1 MKQLIPSPSL
11 SSFSVG
17 PLTIHFYALCI
28 ITGIAAAI
36 WIGRKRYA
44 NLGGNPD
51 DVSEV
56 AIWAVPFGIIGGRIY
71 HVITS
76 PSQYFGTTGN
86 PIDALRI
93 WEGGLGI
100 WGAISLGA
108 IGAYLYFRTHKTSL
122 NFRQLLDSLAPGV
135 IVAQAIGRIGNYFNQ
150 EVFGKPAPG
159 VIVAQAIGRIG
170 NYFNQEVFG
179 KPTDLPWGLEID
191 PANRPNGFESY
202 STFHPTFLYE
212 LLWCLVV
219 AALLIKLPGVLKQI
233 TSKQGDVFALYIF
246 GYTAGRVW
254 IENLRIDEANLILG
268 LRLNIWVSL
277 VVLITASAYLIA
289 SKRRGNTKENHIPS

>member
-76 PSQYFGTTGN
+76 PSQYFGANGN

-108 IGAYLYFRTHKTSL
+108 VGAYLYFRTHKTSL

-135 IVAQAIGRIGNYFNQ
+135 V
-150 EVFGKPAPG
+150 
-159 VIVAQAIGRIG
+159 VAQAIGRIG

-179 KPTDLPWGLEID
+179 KPTELPWGLEID
-191 PANRPNGFESY
+191 LANRPNGFESY

-219 AALLIKLPGVLKQI
+219 AVLLIKLPGFLKQI
-233 TSKQGDVFALYIF
+233 TSKQGDVFALYIL

-254 IENLRIDEANLILG
+254 IETLRIDEANLILG
-268 LRLNIWVSL
+268 LRLNIWVSFI
-277 VVLITASAYLIA
+277 VLITAFAHLIA
-289 SKRRGNTKENHIPS
+289 SKRRGNTKENHLPS

>member
-1 MKQLIPSPSL
+1 MEQLIPSPSL

-76 PSQYFGTTGN
+76 PAQYFGANGN
-86 PIDALRI
+86 PVDALRI

-100 WGAISLGA
+100 WGAISLGTV
-108 IGAYLYFRTHKTSL
+108 GAYLYFRTHKTTL

-135 IVAQAIGRIGNYFNQ
+135 V
-150 EVFGKPAPG
+150 
-159 VIVAQAIGRIG
+159 VAQAIGRIG

-179 KPTDLPWGLEID
+179 KPTELPWGLEID
-191 PANRPNGFESY
+191 PVNRPDGFESY
-202 STFHPTFLYE
+202 ATFHPTFLYE

-219 AALLIKLPGVLKQI
+219 AVLLIKLPGFLKQI
-233 TSKQGDVFALYIF
+233 TSKQGDVFALYIL
-246 GYTAGRVW
+246 GYTLGRVW
-254 IENLRIDEANLILG
+254 IESLRIDEANLILG

-277 VVLITASAYLIA
+277 IVLITASAYLIA

>member
-1 MKQLIPSPSL
+1 MEQLIPSPSL

-76 PSQYFGTTGN
+76 PAQYFGANGN
-86 PIDALRI
+86 PVDALKI

-108 IGAYLYFRTHKTSL
+108 VGAYLYFRTHKTTL

-135 IVAQAIGRIGNYFNQ
+135 VL
-150 EVFGKPAPG
+150 
-159 VIVAQAIGRIG
+159 AQAIGRIG

-179 KPTDLPWGLEID
+179 KPTELPWGLEID
-191 PANRPNGFESY
+191 PVNRPDGFESY
-202 STFHPTFLYE
+202 ATFHPTFLYE

-219 AALLIKLPGVLKQI
+219 AVLLIKLPGFLKQI
-233 TSKQGDVFALYIF
+233 ASKQGDIFALYIL
-246 GYTAGRVW
+246 GYTLGRVW
-254 IENLRIDEANLILG
+254 IESLRIDEANLILG

-277 VVLITASAYLIA
+277 IVLLTASAYLIA

>member
-1 MKQLIPSPSL
+1 MEQLIPSPSL

-76 PSQYFGTTGN
+76 PAQYFGANGN
-86 PIDALRI
+86 PVDALKI

-108 IGAYLYFRTHKTSL
+108 VGAYLYFRTHKTTL

-135 IVAQAIGRIGNYFNQ
+135 VVAQAIGR
-150 EVFGKPAPG
+150 V
-159 VIVAQAIGRIG
+159 G

-179 KPTDLPWGLEID
+179 KPTELPWGLEID
-191 PANRPNGFESY
+191 PVNRPDGFESY
-202 STFHPTFLYE
+202 ATFHPTFLYE

-219 AALLIKLPGVLKQI
+219 AVLLIKLPGFLKQI
-233 TSKQGDVFALYIF
+233 TSKQGDIFALYIL
-246 GYTAGRVW
+246 GYTLGRVW
-254 IENLRIDEANLILG
+254 IESLRIDEANLILG

-277 VVLITASAYLIA
+277 IVLITASAYLIA

>member
-44 NLGGNPD
+44 NLGGNPE

-56 AIWAVPFGIIGGRIY
+56 AIWAVPFGILGGRIY

-76 PSQYFGTTGN
+76 PSQYFGANGN
-86 PIDALRI
+86 PIDVLRI

-108 IGAYLYFRTHKTSL
+108 AGAYLYFKTHKTSL
-122 NFRQLLDSLAPGV
+122 NFPQLLDSLAPGV
-135 IVAQAIGRIGNYFNQ
+135 VVAQAIGRIGNYFNQ
-150 EVFGKPAPG
+150 E
-159 VIVAQAIGRIG
+159 I
-170 NYFNQEVFG
+170 FG
-179 KPTDLPWGLEID
+179 KPTELPWGLEID
-191 PANRPNGFESY
+191 LVNRPNGFESY
-202 STFHPTFLYE
+202 ATFHPTFLYE
-212 LLWCLVV
+212 LLWCLAV
-219 AALLIKLPGVLKQI
+219 AILLVKLPGLLKNI
-233 TSKQGDVFALYIF
+233 PSRAGDIFTLYII
-246 GYTAGRVW
+246 GYTIGRLW
-254 IENLRIDEANLILG
+254 IESLRIDQANLILG

-277 VVLITASAYLIA
+277 IVLISASAYLIA
-289 SKRRGNTKENHIPS
+289 NKRRGNTKEIQIPS

>member
-1 MKQLIPSPSL
+1 MEQLIPSPSL

-71 HVITS
+71 HIITS
-76 PSQYFGTTGN
+76 PAQYFGANGN
-86 PIDALRI
+86 PVDALKI

-108 IGAYLYFRTHKTSL
+108 VGAYLYFRTHKTTL
-122 NFRQLLDSLAPGV
+122 NFRQLLDSLAPGIV
-135 IVAQAIGRIGNYFNQ
+135 VAQAIGR
-150 EVFGKPAPG
+150 V
-159 VIVAQAIGRIG
+159 G

-179 KPTDLPWGLEID
+179 KPTELPWGLEID
-191 PANRPNGFESY
+191 PVNRPDGFESY
-202 STFHPTFLYE
+202 ATFHPTFLYE

-219 AALLIKLPGVLKQI
+219 AVLLIKLPGFLKQI
-233 TSKQGDVFALYIF
+233 TSKQGDIFALYIL
-246 GYTAGRVW
+246 GYTLGRVW
-254 IENLRIDEANLILG
+254 IESLRIDEANLILG

-277 VVLITASAYLIA
+277 IVLLTASAYLIA

>member
-1 MKQLIPSPSL
+1 MEQLIPSPSL

-76 PSQYFGTTGN
+76 PAQYFGANGN
-86 PIDALRI
+86 PVDALKI

-108 IGAYLYFRTHKTSL
+108 VGAYLYFRTHKTTL

-135 IVAQAIGRIGNYFNQ
+135 V
-150 EVFGKPAPG
+150 
-159 VIVAQAIGRIG
+159 VAQAIGRIG

-179 KPTDLPWGLEID
+179 KPTELPWGLEID
-191 PANRPNGFESY
+191 PVNRPDGFESY
-202 STFHPTFLYE
+202 ATFHPTFLYE

-219 AALLIKLPGVLKQI
+219 AVLLIKLPGFLKQI
-233 TSKQGDVFALYIF
+233 ASKQGDIFALYIL
-246 GYTAGRVW
+246 GYTLGRVW
-254 IENLRIDEANLILG
+254 IESLRIDEANLILG

-277 VVLITASAYLIA
+277 IVLITASAYLIA

>member
-1 MKQLIPSPSL
+1 MEQLIPSPSL

-76 PSQYFGTTGN
+76 PAQYFGANGN
-86 PIDALRI
+86 PVDALRI

-108 IGAYLYFRTHKTSL
+108 VGAYLYFRTHKTTL

-135 IVAQAIGRIGNYFNQ
+135 V
-150 EVFGKPAPG
+150 
-159 VIVAQAIGRIG
+159 VAQAIGRIG

-179 KPTDLPWGLEID
+179 KPTELPWGLEID
-191 PANRPNGFESY
+191 PVNRPDGFESY
-202 STFHPTFLYE
+202 ATFHPTFLYE

-219 AALLIKLPGVLKQI
+219 AVLLIKLPGFLKQI
-233 TSKQGDVFALYIF
+233 TSKQGDIFALYIL
-246 GYTAGRVW
+246 GYTLGRVW
-254 IENLRIDEANLILG
+254 IESLRIDEANLILG

-277 VVLITASAYLIA
+277 IVLITASAYLIA

>member
-1 MKQLIPSPSL
+1 MEQLIPSPSL

-76 PSQYFGTTGN
+76 PAQYFGANGN
-86 PIDALRI
+86 PVDALRI

-108 IGAYLYFRTHKTSL
+108 IGAYLYFRTHKTTL

-135 IVAQAIGRIGNYFNQ
+135 
-150 EVFGKPAPG
+150 
-159 VIVAQAIGRIG
+159 VIAQAIGRIG

-179 KPTDLPWGLEID
+179 KPTELPWGLEID
-191 PANRPNGFESY
+191 PLNRPDGFESY
-202 STFHPTFLYE
+202 ATFHPTFLYE

-219 AALLIKLPGVLKQI
+219 AVLLIKLPGFLKQI
-233 TSKQGDVFALYIF
+233 TSKQGDIFALYIL
-246 GYTAGRVW
+246 GYTLGRVW
-254 IENLRIDEANLILG
+254 IESLRIDEANLILG

-277 VVLITASAYLIA
+277 IVLLTASAYLIA

>member
-28 ITGIAAAI
+28 ITGIAVAI

-76 PSQYFGTTGN
+76 PSQYFGANGN

-100 WGAISLGA
+100 WGAISLGTV
-108 IGAYLYFRTHKTSL
+108 GAYFYFRTHKTSL

-135 IVAQAIGRIGNYFNQ
+135 V
-150 EVFGKPAPG
+150 
-159 VIVAQAIGRIG
+159 VAQAIGRIG

>member
-1 MKQLIPSPSL
+1 MEQLIPSPSL

-76 PSQYFGTTGN
+76 PAQYFGANGN
-86 PIDALRI
+86 PVDALRI

-108 IGAYLYFRTHKTSL
+108 VGAYLYFRTHKTTL

-135 IVAQAIGRIGNYFNQ
+135 V
-150 EVFGKPAPG
+150 
-159 VIVAQAIGRIG
+159 VAQAIGRIG

-179 KPTDLPWGLEID
+179 KPTELPWGLEID
-191 PANRPNGFESY
+191 PVNRSDGFESY
-202 STFHPTFLYE
+202 ATFHPTFLYE

-219 AALLIKLPGVLKQI
+219 AVLLIKLPGFLNQI
-233 TSKQGDVFALYIF
+233 TSKQGDIFALYIL
-246 GYTAGRVW
+246 GCTLGRVW
-254 IENLRIDEANLILG
+254 IESLRIDEANLILG

-277 VVLITASAYLIA
+277 IVLITASAYLIA

>member
-1 MKQLIPSPSL
+1 MEQLIPSPSL

-76 PSQYFGTTGN
+76 PAQYFGANGN
-86 PIDALRI
+86 PLDALRI

-108 IGAYLYFRTHKTSL
+108 VGAYLYFRTHKTTL

-135 IVAQAIGRIGNYFNQ
+135 V
-150 EVFGKPAPG
+150 
-159 VIVAQAIGRIG
+159 VAQAIGRIG

-179 KPTDLPWGLEID
+179 KPTELPWGLEID
-191 PANRPNGFESY
+191 PVNRPDGFESY
-202 STFHPTFLYE
+202 ATFHPTFLYE

-219 AALLIKLPGVLKQI
+219 AVLLIKLPGFLKQI
-233 TSKQGDVFALYIF
+233 ASKQGDIFALYIL
-246 GYTAGRVW
+246 GYTLGRVW
-254 IENLRIDEANLILG
+254 IESLRIDEANLILG

-277 VVLITASAYLIA
+277 IVLITASAYLIA

>member
-76 PSQYFGTTGN
+76 PSQYFGANGN

-100 WGAISLGA
+100 WGAISLGVV
-108 IGAYLYFRTHKTSL
+108 GAYLYFRTHKTSL

-135 IVAQAIGRIGNYFNQ
+135 VVAQAIGRIGNYFNQ
-150 EVFGKPAPG
+150 EVFG
-159 VIVAQAIGRIG
+159 R
-170 NYFNQEVFG
+170 
-179 KPTDLPWGLEID
+179 PTELPWGLEID
-191 PANRPNGFESY
+191 PVNRPNGFESY

-219 AALLIKLPGVLKQI
+219 AVLLIKLPGVLKLI

-254 IENLRIDEANLILG
+254 IETLRIDEANLILG

-277 VVLITASAYLIA
+277 IVLITASAYLIA

>member
-1 MKQLIPSPSL
+1 MEQLIPSPSL

-76 PSQYFGTTGN
+76 PAQYFGANGN
-86 PIDALRI
+86 PVDALRI

-108 IGAYLYFRTHKTSL
+108 VGAYLYFRTHKTTL
-122 NFRQLLDSLAPGV
+122 NFRQLLDSLAPGIV
-135 IVAQAIGRIGNYFNQ
+135 VAQAIGR
-150 EVFGKPAPG
+150 V
-159 VIVAQAIGRIG
+159 G

-179 KPTDLPWGLEID
+179 KPTELPWGLEID
-191 PANRPNGFESY
+191 PVNRPDGFESY
-202 STFHPTFLYE
+202 ATFHPTFLYE

-219 AALLIKLPGVLKQI
+219 AVLLIKLPGFLKQI
-233 TSKQGDVFALYIF
+233 TSKQGDIFALYIL
-246 GYTAGRVW
+246 GYTLGRVW
-254 IENLRIDEANLILG
+254 IESLRIDEANLILG

-277 VVLITASAYLIA
+277 IVLITASAYLIA

>member
-76 PSQYFGTTGN
+76 PAQYFGANGN
-86 PIDALRI
+86 PVDALKI

-108 IGAYLYFRTHKTSL
+108 VGAYLYFRTHKTTL

-135 IVAQAIGRIGNYFNQ
+135 V
-150 EVFGKPAPG
+150 
-159 VIVAQAIGRIG
+159 VAQAIGRIG

-179 KPTDLPWGLEID
+179 KPTELPWGLEID
-191 PANRPNGFESY
+191 PVNRADGFESY
-202 STFHPTFLYE
+202 GTFHPTFLYE

-219 AALLIKLPGVLKQI
+219 AVLLIKLPGFLKQI
-233 TSKQGDVFALYIF
+233 ASKQGDIFALYIL
-246 GYTAGRVW
+246 GYTLGRVW
-254 IENLRIDEANLILG
+254 IESLRIDEANLILG

-277 VVLITASAYLIA
+277 IVLITASAYLIA

>member
-76 PSQYFGTTGN
+76 PSQYFGANGN
-86 PIDALRI
+86 LIDALRI

-108 IGAYLYFRTHKTSL
+108 VGAYLYFRTHKTSL

-135 IVAQAIGRIGNYFNQ
+135 V
-150 EVFGKPAPG
+150 
-159 VIVAQAIGRIG
+159 VAQAIGRIG

-179 KPTDLPWGLEID
+179 KPTELPWALEID
-191 PANRPNGFESY
+191 LANRPNGFESNP
-202 STFHPTFLYE
+202 TFHPTFLYE

-219 AALLIKLPGVLKQI
+219 AVLLIKLPGFLKQI
-233 TSKQGDVFALYIF
+233 ISKQGDVFALYIL

-254 IENLRIDEANLILG
+254 IETLRIDEANLILG

-289 SKRRGNTKENHIPS
+289 NKRRGNTKENQIPS

>member
-36 WIGRKRYA
+36 WIGRRRYA

-76 PSQYFGTTGN
+76 PAQYFGENGN

-108 IGAYLYFRTHKTSL
+108 VGAYLYFRTHKTSL

-135 IVAQAIGRIGNYFNQ
+135 VL
-150 EVFGKPAPG
+150 
-159 VIVAQAIGRIG
+159 AQAIGRIG

-179 KPTDLPWGLEID
+179 KPTELPWGLEID
-191 PANRPNGFESY
+191 PVNRPDGFESY
-202 STFHPTFLYE
+202 ATFHPTFLYE

-219 AALLIKLPGVLKQI
+219 AVLLIKLPGFLKKI
-233 TSKQGDVFALYIF
+233 TSNQGDVFTLYIL
-246 GYTAGRVW
+246 GYTLGRVW
-254 IENLRIDEANLILG
+254 IEGLRIDEANLILG

-277 VVLITASAYLIA
+277 IVLVTASAYLIA
-289 SKRRGNTKENHIPS
+289 NKRRGNTKENHIPS

>member
-1 MKQLIPSPSL
+1 MEQLIPSPSL

-44 NLGGNPD
+44 NLGGNPE

-76 PSQYFGTTGN
+76 PAQYFGANGN
-86 PIDALRI
+86 PVDALRI

-108 IGAYLYFRTHKTSL
+108 VGAYLYFRTHKTTL

-135 IVAQAIGRIGNYFNQ
+135 V
-150 EVFGKPAPG
+150 
-159 VIVAQAIGRIG
+159 VAQAIGRIG

-179 KPTDLPWGLEID
+179 KPTELPWGLEID
-191 PANRPNGFESY
+191 PVNRPDGFESY
-202 STFHPTFLYE
+202 ATFHPTFLYE

-219 AALLIKLPGVLKQI
+219 AVLLIKLPGFLKQI
-233 TSKQGDVFALYIF
+233 TSKQGDIFALYIL
-246 GYTAGRVW
+246 GYTLGRVW
-254 IENLRIDEANLILG
+254 IESLRIDEANLILG

-277 VVLITASAYLIA
+277 IVLITASAYLIA

>member
-1 MKQLIPSPSL
+1 MEQLIPSPSL

-76 PSQYFGTTGN
+76 PAQYFGANGN
-86 PIDALRI
+86 PVDALRI

-108 IGAYLYFRTHKTSL
+108 VGAYLYFRTHKTTL

-135 IVAQAIGRIGNYFNQ
+135 V
-150 EVFGKPAPG
+150 
-159 VIVAQAIGRIG
+159 VAQAIGRIG

-179 KPTDLPWGLEID
+179 KPTELPWGLEID
-191 PANRPNGFESY
+191 PVNRPDGFESY
-202 STFHPTFLYE
+202 ATFHPTFLYE

-219 AALLIKLPGVLKQI
+219 AVLLIKLPGFLKQI
-233 TSKQGDVFALYIF
+233 TSKQGDVFALYIL
-246 GYTAGRVW
+246 GYTLGRVW
-254 IENLRIDEANLILG
+254 IESLRIDEANLILG

-277 VVLITASAYLIA
+277 IVLITASAYLIA

>member
-28 ITGIAAAI
+28 ITGIAVAI

-76 PSQYFGTTGN
+76 PSQYFGANGN

-108 IGAYLYFRTHKTSL
+108 VGAYFYFRTHKTSL

-135 IVAQAIGRIGNYFNQ
+135 V
-150 EVFGKPAPG
+150 
-159 VIVAQAIGRIG
+159 VAQAIGRIG

-179 KPTDLPWGLEID
+179 KPTELPWGLEID

>member
-36 WIGRKRYA
+36 WIGRRRYA

-76 PSQYFGTTGN
+76 PAQYFGSNGN

-108 IGAYLYFRTHKTSL
+108 VGAYLYFRTHKTSL

-135 IVAQAIGRIGNYFNQ
+135 VL
-150 EVFGKPAPG
+150 
-159 VIVAQAIGRIG
+159 AQAIGRIG

-179 KPTDLPWGLEID
+179 KPTELPWGLEID
-191 PANRPNGFESY
+191 PVNRPDGFESY
-202 STFHPTFLYE
+202 ATFHPTFLYE

-219 AALLIKLPGVLKQI
+219 AVLLIKLPGFLKKV
-233 TSKQGDVFALYIF
+233 TSNQGDVFTLYIL
-246 GYTAGRVW
+246 GYTLGRVW
-254 IENLRIDEANLILG
+254 IEGLRIDEANLILG

-277 VVLITASAYLIA
+277 IVLITASAYLIA
-289 SKRRGNTKENHIPS
+289 NKRRGNTKENHIPS

>member
-1 MKQLIPSPSL
+1 MEQLIPSPSF

-76 PSQYFGTTGN
+76 PAQYFGANGN
-86 PIDALRI
+86 PLDALRI

-108 IGAYLYFRTHKTSL
+108 VGAYLYFRTHKTTL

-135 IVAQAIGRIGNYFNQ
+135 V
-150 EVFGKPAPG
+150 
-159 VIVAQAIGRIG
+159 VAQAIGRIG

-179 KPTDLPWGLEID
+179 KPTELPWGLEID
-191 PANRPNGFESY
+191 PVNRPDGFESY
-202 STFHPTFLYE
+202 ATFHPTFLYE

-219 AALLIKLPGVLKQI
+219 AVLLIKLPGFLKQI
-233 TSKQGDVFALYIF
+233 TSKQGDIFALYIL
-246 GYTAGRVW
+246 GYTLGRVW
-254 IENLRIDEANLILG
+254 IESLRIDEANLILG

-277 VVLITASAYLIA
+277 IVLLTASAYLIA

>member
-1 MKQLIPSPSL
+1 MEKLIPSPSL

-76 PSQYFGTTGN
+76 PAQYFGTNGN
-86 PIDALRI
+86 PVDALKI

-108 IGAYLYFRTHKTSL
+108 VGAYLYFRTHKTTL

-135 IVAQAIGRIGNYFNQ
+135 V
-150 EVFGKPAPG
+150 
-159 VIVAQAIGRIG
+159 VAQAIGRIG

-179 KPTDLPWGLEID
+179 KPTELSWGLEID
-191 PANRPNGFESY
+191 PLNRPDGFESY
-202 STFHPTFLYE
+202 ATFHPTFLYE

-219 AALLIKLPGVLKQI
+219 AVLLIKLPGFLKQI
-233 TSKQGDVFALYIF
+233 TSKQGDIFALYIL
-246 GYTAGRVW
+246 GYTLGRVW
-254 IENLRIDEANLILG
+254 IESLRIDEANLILG

-277 VVLITASAYLIA
+277 IVLLTASAYLIA
-289 SKRRGNTKENHIPS
+289 NKRRGNTKENHIPS

>member
-28 ITGIAAAI
+28 IAGIAAAI

-71 HVITS
+71 HVVTS
-76 PSQYFGTTGN
+76 PSQYFGSNGN

-108 IGAYLYFRTHKTSL
+108 VGAYLYFKTHKTSL

-150 EVFGKPAPG
+150 EVFGKPT
-159 VIVAQAIGRIG
+159 
-170 NYFNQEVFG
+170 E
-179 KPTDLPWGLEID
+179 LPWGLEID
-191 PANRPNGFESY
+191 SVNRPNGFESY

-212 LLWCLVV
+212 LLWCLVIAV
-219 AALLIKLPGVLKQI
+219 LLIKLPGFLKKI
-233 TSKQGDVFALYIF
+233 TARQGDVFALYVF

-254 IENLRIDEANLILG
+254 IETLRIDEANLILG

-277 VVLITASAYLIA
+277 IVLITASAYLIA

>member
-1 MKQLIPSPSL
+1 MEQLIPSPSL

-76 PSQYFGTTGN
+76 PAQYFGANGN
-86 PIDALRI
+86 PVDALKI

-108 IGAYLYFRTHKTSL
+108 VGAYLYFRTHKTTL
-122 NFRQLLDSLAPGV
+122 NFRQLLDSLAPGIV
-135 IVAQAIGRIGNYFNQ
+135 VAQAIGR
-150 EVFGKPAPG
+150 V
-159 VIVAQAIGRIG
+159 G

-179 KPTDLPWGLEID
+179 KPTELPWGLEID
-191 PANRPNGFESY
+191 PVNRPDGFESY
-202 STFHPTFLYE
+202 ATFHPTFLYE

-219 AALLIKLPGVLKQI
+219 AVLLIKLPGFLKQI
-233 TSKQGDVFALYIF
+233 TSKQGDIFALYIL
-246 GYTAGRVW
+246 GYTLGRVW
-254 IENLRIDEANLILG
+254 IESLRIDEANLILG

-277 VVLITASAYLIA
+277 IVLLTASAYLIA

>member
-71 HVITS
+71 HVVTS
-76 PSQYFGTTGN
+76 PSQYFGSNGN
-86 PIDALRI
+86 PINALRI

-108 IGAYLYFRTHKTSL
+108 VGAYLYFRTHKTSL

-150 EVFGKPAPG
+150 EVFGKPT
-159 VIVAQAIGRIG
+159 
-170 NYFNQEVFG
+170 E
-179 KPTDLPWGLEID
+179 LPWGLEID
-191 PANRPNGFESY
+191 SVNRPNGFESY

-219 AALLIKLPGVLKQI
+219 AVLLIKLPGVLKLI
-233 TSKQGDVFALYIF
+233 TSKQGDVFALYIL

-254 IENLRIDEANLILG
+254 IETLRIDEANLILG

>member
-51 DVSEV
+51 EVSEV

-76 PSQYFGTTGN
+76 PSQYFGANGN

-135 IVAQAIGRIGNYFNQ
+135 V
-150 EVFGKPAPG
+150 
-159 VIVAQAIGRIG
+159 VAQAIGRIG

>member
-17 PLTIHFYALCI
+17 QLTIHFYALCI

-76 PSQYFGTTGN
+76 PSQYFGTNGN

-122 NFRQLLDSLAPGV
+122 NFRQLLDSL
-135 IVAQAIGRIGNYFNQ
+135 
-150 EVFGKPAPG
+150 APG

>member
-71 HVITS
+71 HVVTS
-76 PSQYFGTTGN
+76 PSQYFGSNGN

-108 IGAYLYFRTHKTSL
+108 VGAYLYFRTHKTSL

-150 EVFGKPAPG
+150 EVFGKPT
-159 VIVAQAIGRIG
+159 
-170 NYFNQEVFG
+170 E
-179 KPTDLPWGLEID
+179 LPWGLEID
-191 PANRPNGFESY
+191 SVNRPNGFESY

-219 AALLIKLPGVLKQI
+219 AVLLIKLPGVLKLI
-233 TSKQGDVFALYIF
+233 TSKQGDVFALYIL

-254 IENLRIDEANLILG
+254 IETLRIDEANLILG

-277 VVLITASAYLIA
+277 IVLIAASAYLIA

>member
-1 MKQLIPSPSL
+1 MEKLIPSPSL

-76 PSQYFGTTGN
+76 PAQYFGTNGN
-86 PIDALRI
+86 PVDALKI

-108 IGAYLYFRTHKTSL
+108 VGAYLYFRTHKTTL

-135 IVAQAIGRIGNYFNQ
+135 V
-150 EVFGKPAPG
+150 
-159 VIVAQAIGRIG
+159 VAQAIGRIG

-179 KPTDLPWGLEID
+179 KPTELSWGLEID
-191 PANRPNGFESY
+191 PLNRPDGFESY
-202 STFHPTFLYE
+202 ATFHPTFLYE
-212 LLWCLVV
+212 LLWCLVLAV
-219 AALLIKLPGVLKQI
+219 LLIKLPGFLKQI
-233 TSKQGDVFALYIF
+233 TSRQGDIFALYIL
-246 GYTAGRVW
+246 GYTLGRVW
-254 IENLRIDEANLILG
+254 IESLRIDEANLILG

-277 VVLITASAYLIA
+277 IVLIAASAYLIA